1 MKTSEDPESVLRT
14 WYDQVWNQGNEDAI
28 NQILAEESI
37 CHGLVDAEG
46 NTVRGMAGFKQIFHT
61 FRTAFPDLCITL
73 EEVVTQNDICAVR
86 CTVRGTHLG
95 DTLGIAPTG
104 KTVEFTGMNFARVVN
119 GKIVEG
125 WNNFDFATM
134 QAQLQVPASSNID

>member
-1 MKTSEDPESVLRT
+1 MSQDPESVLRA
-14 WYDQVWNQGNEDAI
+14 WYEQVWNQGREEAIDAL
-28 NQILAEESI
+28 LAEEGMA
-37 CHGLVDAEG
+37 HGLVDAEG
-46 NTVRGMAGFKQIFHT
+46 NTARGPASFKQVFHT

-73 EEVVTQNDICAVR
+73 DEVVSQRDICAVR

-95 DTLGIAPTG
+95 DSLGIPATG
-104 KTVEFTGMNFARVVN
+104 KKVEFTGMNFARIAD

-134 QAQLQVPASSNID
+134 QAQLQHAGDA

>member
-1 MKTSEDPESVLRT
+1 MLQDPESVLRA
-14 WYDQVWNQGNEDAI
+14 WYEQVWNQGREAAIDELLADDAK
-28 NQILAEESI
+28 A
-37 CHGLVDAEG
+37 HGLVDAEG
-46 NTVRGMAGFKQIFHT
+46 NTARGPASFKQVFHT

-73 EEVVTQNDICAVR
+73 DEVVAQRDICAVR

-95 DTLGIAPTG
+95 DSLGIPATG
-104 KTVEFTGMNFARVVN
+104 KKVEFTGMNFARISE

-134 QAQLQVPASSNID
+134 QAQLQ

>member
-1 MKTSEDPESVLRT
+1 MSQEPESVLRA
-14 WYDQVWNQGNEDAI
+14 WYEQVWNQGNEDAI
-28 NQILAEESI
+28 DALLAEDAQA
-37 CHGLVDAEG
+37 HGLVDAEG
-46 NTVRGMAGFKQIFHT
+46 NTARGPRAFKHVFHT
-61 FRTAFPDLCITL
+61 FRTAFPDLHITL
-73 EEVVTQNDICAVR
+73 DEVISQRDICAVR

-104 KTVEFTGMNFARVVN
+104 KAVEFTGMNFARVAN

-134 QAQLQVPASSNID
+134 QAQLQDTASVPTR